1 MNKLFEQFESHT
13 LFQTLTNKLSFIEK
27 AINDDSYNEMEK
39 ESLLAY
45 QQLLTIIKTNLSSKA
60 LPMVNKTVLDNL
72 NTAIS
77 NLTNGVLTNINGYSS
92 QYQSVM
98 DWYKRIPT
106 LEKKSEIKESY
117 NSLIDN
123 FLEKQ
128 DQIEEKIKNEIDK
141 FILKQEHLTELTV
154 KEIDDFKSK
163 QNEQFDNWE
172 NEKTKMQEEIDS
184 LREQNNNL
192 KSQIENFEAEI
203 QNQQRKIDRI
213 IDTFET
219 TFKEN
224 TDDFEERFTNK
235 ENEYNNTINGLLTE
249 QKSAADKTLSHL
261 EKRKDEVEKLWG
273 IIGQAAISGNSQNYA
288 NKAKETADKMMWA
301 TLIIMGIV
309 VTVLSITTII
319 DLISGSFNY
328 LHFMYKIIGSTI
340 FLVPALY
347 CSNISKRHR
356 DREFQ
361 LRDFEVKTAALEP
374 FMENMILE
382 HSADDQD
389 INKDKV
395 KLELTKTFFDKQFAV
410 NNNSNDCIILP
421 KEVAKIINNF
431 AKKCN
436 INLNL
441 GDNHEQNS

>member
-1 MNKLFEQFESHT
+1 MKNLFEQFENHS
-13 LFQTLTNKLSFIEK
+13 LFQTIANKIDYIKK
-27 AINDDSYNEMEK
+27 ALQADTYNESQK

-45 QQLLTIIKTNLSSKA
+45 QQLLTIIRTNLSSKA
-60 LPMVNKTVLDNL
+60 LPMVNKSVLDNL
-72 NTAIS
+72 NTSIS
-77 NLTNGVLTNINGYSS
+77 NLTNGVLTNINGYPT

-98 DWYKRIPT
+98 DWYKRIPI

-117 NSLIDN
+117 NSLIAN
-123 FLEKQ
+123 FLKRQ
-128 DQIEEKIKNEIDK
+128 DQIEEKIRFEI
-141 FILKQEHLTELTV
+141 E
-154 KEIDDFKSK
+154 DFKNK
-163 QNEQFDNWE
+163 QKKQFDNWE
-172 NEKTKMQEEIDS
+172 DEKSKMQEEIES

-192 KSQIENFEAEI
+192 KTQIENFKTEI
-203 QNQQRKIDRI
+203 QNQQRKIDGI

-219 TFKEN
+219 TFKKN
-224 TDDFEERFTNK
+224 SDDFEERFTNK

-301 TLIIMGIV
+301 TLIIMGIA

-319 DLISGSFNY
+319 DLISGNFNY